1 MRALLDTHVLLWWL
15 TDSQRLSTAARELL
29 ADATSDLLWSAAST
43 WEMGIKVALGKLSLP
58 EPLTDFVARQM
69 RAQGL
74 TGLPIHHEHAA
85 RTSTLPP
92 VHRDPFDRLLV
103 GQALVERVP
112 LVTRDTTLR
121 GYGIDVVVA

>member
-74 TGLPIHHEHAA
+74 TGLPIYHEHAA